1 MDIYKRF
8 YILKDIGK
16 INFENLRNKKVL
28 IVGAGALGS
37 NIAVTLARLGFK
49 SIDIVDYDVVEE
61 ENLSVQDYDI
71 ADVESGRPKV
81 FALKEKVYKI
91 NNEIELNPVHEE
103 FNPDNALKFAEGK
116 DIIIDAT
123 DNFDTR
129 FLINEVA
136 YKHGI
141 PWVHGAVIEERGE
154 AGMFVPEKTGCYRCF
169 LPKAPRGYI
178 ETCELMGVHP
188 SIIKFV
194 AGFQIHFTIKY
205 LLGKDI
211 PENIIYYFDLS
222 NLRFETFKF
231 EKRENCPVCSNK
243 EFPFLKGKEGFNVWG
258 LCGGGTVQIRLEKNI
273 DIENLEKILKD
284 FGECVL
290 KPYFL
295 RFKRD
300 SFEIMF
306 FKDGKIY
313 LKGKDMT
320 KERAKGI
327 LKKYLGI

>member
-16 INFENLRNKKVL
+16 DNFEKLREKKVL

-37 NIAVTLARLGFK
+37 NIAIALARLGFK
-49 SIDIVDYDVVEE
+49 NIGIVDYDVVEE
-61 ENLSVQDYDI
+61 ENLSVQDYDS
-71 ADVESGRPKV
+71 ADAGSGKPKV
-81 FALKEKVYKI
+81 FALKEKIDKI
-91 NNEIELNPVHEE
+91 NSEIDLNAVHEE
-103 FNPDNALKFAEGK
+103 FNPDNALKFTKGK
-116 DIIIDAT
+116 DIVIDAT

-154 AGMFVPEKTGCYRCF
+154 ASIFVPGKTGCYRCF
-169 LPKAPRGYI
+169 MPKAPKGYI
-178 ETCELMGVHP
+178 ETCEVMGVHP

-194 AGFQIHFTIKY
+194 TGFQISLTIKY
-205 LLGKDI
+205 LLEKNI
-211 PENIIYYFDLS
+211 PENKIYYFDLS
-222 NLRFETFKF
+222 NLRFESFKF
-231 EKRENCPVCSNK
+231 EKRKDCPVCSK
-243 EFPFLKGKEGFNVWG
+243 EDFPFLKGKEGFNAWG
-258 LCGGGTVQIRLEKNI
+258 LCGGGTVQVRLEKSI

-284 FGECVL
+284 FGECIL

-295 RFKRD
+295 RFKRN